1 MKLSTSLPIALS
13 LPHATAYS
21 VWHRPSRP
29 RYVIRVQPE
38 ARSQPSLLQTAR
50 ALQSQMDPFFR
61 DTYDPFDPFEME
73 SLFYPRRTV
82 TRRNINNNLNS
93 MANMVNAMQ
102 SLDDATNLIMRSKT
116 MSKRREIEESP
127 DKYEIFIDVPEGMEA
142 KDITLELVRNEEVL
156 HLSGVHKAE
165 KENIVSESR
174 ISRMFTLGKNADV
187 SKISAKLSDGVVEV
201 TVPKVEVDKV
211 KESRK
216 IEISEEKVRK
226 KNKAAEEDEDED
238 EVNNIDGEGK
248 SDEVVSEVKDNEGT
262 EDASEEEMP
271 GDVEESIKD
280 EKDDGE
286 WEEVKN
292 SDDELEITEE

>member
-1 MKLSTSLPIALS
+1 MG
-13 LPHATAYS
+13 
-21 VWHRPSRP
+21 
-29 RYVIRVQPE
+29 
-38 ARSQPSLLQTAR
+38 
-50 ALQSQMDPFFR
+50 
-61 DTYDPFDPFEME
+61 
-73 SLFYPRRTV
+73 
-82 TRRNINNNLNS
+82 
-93 MANMVNAMQ
+93 
-102 SLDDATNLIMRSKT
+102 LDDATNLIMRSKT
-116 MSKRREIEESP
+116 MSKRREIVESP
-127 DKYEIFIDVPEGMEA
+127 DKYEIFIDVPEGMDA

-174 ISRMFTLGKNADV
+174 ISRMFTLGKNADA

-216 IEISEEKVRK
+216 IEISEEKGRK
-226 KNKAAEEDEDED
+226 KNKAADEDEDED

-248 SDEVVSEVKDNEGT
+248 SDEVVSEVKDDEGT